1 MSHSPPSPP
10 NPPQASLAG
19 LGALAAALPGH
30 RTLLLDPSLGR
41 YHAALRE
48 AARLPPPPPAGCT
61 SAASAALLAATLLC
75 GRLRFVGFGS
85 VRRRSASSCAAS
97 SASSDEAIDCE
108 LVDALVSTG
117 THCGA
122 S

>member
-1 MSHSPPSPP
+1 LSHAPPSPP
-10 NPPQASLAG
+10 NPPQARLARH
-19 LGALAAALPGH
+19 GALAAALPGH

-85 VRRRSASSCAAS
+85 VRRRSASSCASS